1 MQGWCLKKM
10 SDIIIKSYCSINS
23 SSAVVNGAVTPF
35 TGDFASGIRGIY
47 RSNNISYPKFF
58 KMDDLSKLAF
68 AAVELALKDLKLREK
83 EDLMKTGVIL
93 MTSNSSL
100 DTDCIFS
107 QSINNTEGYFP
118 SPAVFVY
125 TLPNI
130 MAGEI
135 CIRHSFKGENCVYV
149 SEMCD
154 WDFLAGN
161 VISMFASGRL
171 DACICGWCD
180 LFMENFEAAVFYA
193 ERSEKQPD
201 NVLFTSENIKKI
213 IKNL

>member
-1 MQGWCLKKM
+1 ML
-10 SDIIIKSYCSINS
+10 DIIIKSYCSINS
-23 SSAVVNGAVTPF
+23 SSAVINGTTAPF
-35 TGDFASGIRGIY
+35 AGDFASGIRDIY
-47 RSNNISYPKFF
+47 RSNNISYQKFF

-68 AAVELALKDLKLREK
+68 IAAELALKDLKLREK
-83 EDLMKTGVIL
+83 GDLSKTGVIL

-100 DTDCIFS
+100 DTDCRFS

-135 CIRHSFKGENCVYV
+135 CIRHSFKGENCVYI
-149 SEMCD
+149 SEVCD

-161 VISMFASGRL
+161 VSSMFASGRL
-171 DACICGWCD
+171 DACLCGWCD
-180 LFMENFEAAVFYA
+180 FFMENFSTAMIYA
-193 ERSEKQPD
+193 ELSEKHPD
-201 NVLFTSENIKKI
+201 NVLFTSENIINI

>member
-1 MQGWCLKKM
+1 M
-10 SDIIIKSYCSINS
+10 SDIIIKSYCSINN
-23 SSAVVNGAVTPF
+23 SSAVVNGAVTQF
-35 TGDFASGIRGIY
+35 AGDFAAGIRDLY

-68 AAVELALKDLKLREK
+68 IAGELALKDLKLREK
-83 EDLMKTGVIL
+83 ENLTKTGVIL
-93 MTSNSSL
+93 MSSNSSL
-100 DTDCIFS
+100 DTDCRFS
-107 QSINNTEGYFP
+107 QSINSTEGYFP

-135 CIRHSFKGENCVYV
+135 CIRHSFKGENCVYI
-149 SEMCD
+149 SEFCD

-161 VISMFASGRL
+161 VCSMFAAERL
-171 DACICGWCD
+171 DACLCGWCD
-180 LFMENFEAAVFYA
+180 FFMGDFNTVMIYA
-193 ERSEKQPD
+193 ELSEKHPD
-201 NVLFTSENIKKI
+201 NVLFTSENIIKI